1 MERLGKGTLWQLIVE
16 TTARAAAKGVLLPV
30 PTDYAYVQDGG
41 IRFIVRILTNLTR
54 KDEER
59 QRADREHTAT
69 GMRANPFL
77 PYEDDLFVSAVS
89 PTHVALLNKFNVM
102 NHHLL
107 IVTRQFEDQ
116 EALLTP
122 DDFGALWACMGE
134 FEGIGFYNGGEAA
147 GASQPHKH
155 LQMIPLPLAPEGPAV
170 PIEPLLASARFGDGL
185 GNVPG
190 LPFRHSFVRLDNAY
204 AEFSG
209 DAAAELHALYR
220 SMLRKVGVGCEHRE
234 SAGRQSC
241 PYCLLVTRQ
250 WMLLVPRSREFFEGI
265 SINSLGF
272 AGALLV
278 RNESQLHIL
287 TQRGPM
293 SALKEVA
300 LPS

>member
-41 IRFIVRILTNLTR
+41 IRFIVRILTNLAR

-155 LQMIPLPLAPEGPAV
+155 LQMVPLPLASEGPGV
-170 PIEPLLASARFGDGL
+170 PIEPLLASAGFRGRFGT
-185 GNVPG
+185 VPG
-190 LPFRHSFVRLDNAY
+190 FPFTHSFVRLD
-204 AEFSG
+204 ESLLDFS
-209 DAAAELHALYR
+209 APSAAELHALYEGMLGR
-220 SMLRKVGVGCEHRE
+220 SGVECRHRE
-234 SAGRQSC
+234 GVTMHSC

-250 WMLLVPRSREFFEGI
+250 WMLLVPRSRECFEGI

-278 RNESQLHIL
+278 RSEAQLQIL
-287 TQRGPM
+287 VQRRPM
-293 SALKEVA
+293 TALREVT
-300 LPS
+300 LPR